1 MKAWIGDGCTGRLVG
16 PDAAVVSVMDH
27 GFTVGDGVF
36 ETLKVTADGPFAMRR
51 HLERLVASAAALDLA
66 APDVQHIRHACE
78 QVVHANRDDVGALAR
93 LRITWTSGSA
103 PLGSDRVDADPTLVI
118 AMMRQQPWPEA
129 TSAITIPQ
137 VRNPRSLLAGAK
149 STSYGE
155 NVLALTRAHAQGAS
169 EAILGTTDG
178 HLCEGTGTNVFV
190 IVDGA
195 IWTPRLDSGCLAG
208 ITRALVLQT
217 SVVEEVEVGESVLRE
232 CDGAAVLS
240 STRDVHP
247 VSHVRLSDGSA
258 RELGFDD
265 PLIREA
271 AAALAALYAQTL
283 NP

>member
-66 APDVQHIRHACE
+66 APDVEHIRHACE

-195 IWTPRLDSGCLAG
+195 IWTPPLDSGCLAG
-208 ITRALVLQT
+208 ITRALVLEWFDAGERAMPLE
-217 SVVEEVEVGESVLRE
+217 VLADAEEAFLT
-232 CDGAAVLS
+232 S

-247 VSHVRLSDGSA
+247 
-258 RELGFDD
+258 
-265 PLIREA
+265 LIRIDERRWTDA
-271 AAALAALYAQTL
+271 GPRAALLREEFIARSRMDID
-283 NP
+283 P